1 MQQGQWAGV
10 GSCKGALTLFLN
22 AAVATFCQCCVAFLC
37 RICYSFRP
45 PERGFVL
52 SNPLGRPGCVSCG
65 ALQFYDYNKV
75 QQLTAIDL
83 SSGMLDQVRGYACFS
98 SSSVLQ
104 AASIAWHKVQGQS
117 LHWTLGQEGKW
128 TIGAQVSH
136 LNCGRVQ
143 GLLLRLLTFRAT
155 RARPGVHI
163 RPHSPNVV
171 LACASHPTGACTG
184 VAPITRQA
192 HQFCAGRCHAA
203 SS

>member
-1 MQQGQWAGV
+1 MQEFAFAREDRLFCATLLSQHSVGV
-10 GSCKGALTLFLN
+10 TSPSC
-22 AAVATFCQCCVAFLC
+22 AASATPSTRQTWN
-37 RICYSFRP
+37 
-45 PERGFVL
+45 FVL
-52 SNPLGRPGCVSCG
+52 SNPLGRHVWVSCG

-83 SSGMLDQVRGYACFS
+83 SGGMLDQVRGPACFS

-104 AASIAWHKVQGQS
+104 AASIAWRKAQGQS

-128 TIGAQVSH
+128 TSGAQVSH
-136 LNCGRVQ
+136 LKCGRVQ
-143 GLLLRLLTFRAT
+143 GLLRLLTFRAT
-155 RARPGVHI
+155 RARPGVYI

-192 HQFCAGRCHAA
+192 HQLCAGRCHAA